1 MFVTFLSG
9 ILFLERE
16 FRSRIL
22 QVRESSPQF
31 RRWWRGRWRW
41 RCWCSKRRWWIHLCD
56 FSWWCGSYPYI
67 TQVIM
72 ASDLSSWCIEIHL
85 FTDWVNSPTR
95 SFPLI
100 SGNDIYVP
108 CWFLYILYNGE
119 IASMFSKLL
128 MLIFHCAKFDACWRI
143 SCARGLVTWLM
154 KCSESVLSMYFTF
167 DINRWNSCFSMCLC
181 LIMSMVVDSFSW
193 MRNETSKELDALF
206 KNLFICSRSG
216 VYYFQIEF

>member
-1 MFVTFLSG
+1 MNFDREFFKSANLVLSFVGDGEGDGDGDADVVSDGDEYIFVTFLG
-9 ILFLERE
+9 DVVRIHT
-16 FRSRIL
+16 SRK
-22 QVRESSPQF
+22 F
-31 RRWWRGRWRW
+31 
-41 RCWCSKRRWWIHLCD
+41 
-56 FSWWCGSYPYI
+56 
-67 TQVIM
+67 IM

-167 DINRWNSCFSMCLC
+167 DINRWNSCFGMCLC